1 MNYFM
6 ENRVSFHPDIEPL
19 AREVINDGKI
29 FALQLKEPLPQRE
42 VCLVTNSSTA
52 MSTAVKKAIE
62 FIV

>member
-1 MNYFM
+1 MIVNNLGIGFYT
-6 ENRVSFHPDIEPL
+6 EPL

-42 VCLVTNSSTA
+42 VCLVTNSSTT